1 MLPLDARGLPAE
13 NKTRYHCKESGHLAF
28 CGFEFITFQKPE
40 IPSSTF
46 QFYQIAFLSCFKK
59 RTKKTGTRNSYCIVF
74 RLWRNDFSL
83 TFCFV
88 LVFNYE
94 THARNISPLGIL
106 FAYFTTTVWIPLD
119 QCDLNTIKKT
129 ALQITLVSEA
139 LLMLL
144 PALLIHNMPNSS
156 IVFGVSHVVI
166 LYLHIPGILET

>member
-59 RTKKTGTRNSYCIVF
+59 RTKKTGTRNSYCTVF

-106 FAYFTTTVWIPLD
+106 FAYFTTTV
-119 QCDLNTIKKT
+119 
-129 ALQITLVSEA
+129 
-139 LLMLL
+139 
-144 PALLIHNMPNSS
+144 
-156 IVFGVSHVVI
+156 
-166 LYLHIPGILET
+166 

>member
-74 RLWRNDFSL
+74 RLWRNDFL
-83 TFCFV
+83 LPFV
-88 LVFNYE
+88 LFWFSIMKPMQEISAHLVFCLP
-94 THARNISPLGIL
+94 ISRRL
-106 FAYFTTTVWIPLD
+106 
-119 QCDLNTIKKT
+119 
-129 ALQITLVSEA
+129 SE
-139 LLMLL
+139 
-144 PALLIHNMPNSS
+144 
-156 IVFGVSHVVI
+156 
-166 LYLHIPGILET
+166 YL